1 MADDLSSFIEN
12 QKNKLEKE
20 RAELTRD
27 GNYNFTSQD
36 RQVRL
41 NSLVHCISFMSYC
54 VFIKQKTI
62 LIYLFFLLLMFI

>member
-12 QKNKLEKE
+12 QKNNLEKE

-36 RQVRL
+36 RQVKKHTHNDRK
-41 NSLVHCISFMSYC
+41 NTKKTA
-54 VFIKQKTI
+54 FI
-62 LIYLFFLLLMFI
+62 LC